1 MMTVNC
7 LEEADSSL
15 SRLVTDAVKP
25 ALELLLSAKP
35 NVNSATYPPNAKY
48 ALRNWN
54 NLMYY
59 VRVTECR
66 KIEEKLKGSIG

>member
-1 MMTVNC
+1 M
-7 LEEADSSL
+7 
-15 SRLVTDAVKP
+15 LVP

-59 VRVTECR
+59 MRVTECR